1 MTNRTTGALPEEH
14 MDWLRMQRMV
24 FATRN
29 AASRFLRIG
38 FGVILSLCVALPLC
52 WGQDRSTARSMV
64 ITREGIVATSH
75 TLASQAGAQI
85 LARGGSAVDA
95 AIAANAVLAVTEPM
109 MCGIGGDLF
118 VLYWE
123 AKTGKLTGLNAS
135 GWAPKALTP
144 EYLSSKGIK
153 AMPRD
158 GIHSVSVPGCV
169 DGWAKMHMKFGRLP
183 WRDLFAAA
191 THYASEGY
199 PVPELIQ
206 TAWRNYETVPFFL
219 PQGKPPAVGD
229 IFVNREMAR
238 AMKLLAAQGRDTFYK
253 GEIAKAILATSD
265 RLGGTL
271 TAADLAEFSSEWV
284 EPVSVD
290 YRGWKVFQLPPNGQ
304 GMAALQ
310 MLNILENFPPPSQG
324 QNSTEDL
331 HRKIEAMKL
340 AYADLYRYVADT
352 RFVPVP
358 LKELLS
364 KPYAAKRARLINP
377 DKANCEVKPG
387 EPASGDTTYL
397 TVVDREGNIASWIQS
412 IAAAWGSRVLVAD
425 MGFLLHNRGSGF
437 SLDPTHPNYL
447 AGRKRPFHTIIPA
460 FMEKGDVHIGFGIMG
475 GQNQPLAHAQF
486 ASNFIDFGM
495 NLQEALEA
503 PRFTT
508 RARTGCT
515 VLVETRIPQRVLQEL
530 SAKGHQLD
538 LRKEHSMLMGR
549 GQAVLHDSRT
559 KVNYGASDSRADGSA
574 APEPLP

>member
-1 MTNRTTGALPEEH
+1 MNWPRRRLI
-14 MDWLRMQRMV
+14 V
-24 FATRN
+24 FASRV
-29 AASRFLRIG
+29 AATRFLWIG
-38 FGVILSLCVALPLC
+38 LGLSLSLPAEWSPC

-64 ITREGIVATSH
+64 ITRQGIVATSH

-135 GWAPKALTP
+135 GWTPKALTP
-144 EYLSSKGIK
+144 EYLSSKGLK
-153 AMPRD
+153 AIPRD

-169 DGWAKMHMKFGRLP
+169 DGWSKMHAKFGRLP

-191 THYASEGY
+191 THYAAEGY

-219 PQGKPPAVGD
+219 PQGKPPAVGE

-238 AMKLLAAQGRDTFYK
+238 AMKLLAEQGRDTFYR
-253 GEIAKAILATSD
+253 GDIAKAILATSD
-265 RLGGTL
+265 RLGGTM

-290 YRGWKVFQLPPNGQ
+290 YRGWRVFQLPPNGQ
-304 GMAALQ
+304 GVAALQ
-310 MLNILENFPPPSQG
+310 MLNILENFPPSSQG

-340 AYADLYRYVADT
+340 AYADMYRYVADT

-364 KPYAAKRARLINP
+364 KAYASKRARLIDP
-377 DKANCEVKPG
+377 DKANCDAKPG
-387 EPASGDTTYL
+387 EPTSGDTTYL

-412 IAAAWGSRVLVAD
+412 IAGAWGSRVLVDD

-437 SLDPTHPNYL
+437 SLDPKHPNYL

-559 KVNYGASDSRADGSA
+559 NVNYGASDSRADGA
-574 APEPLP
+574 AVPEPLPH

>member
-1 MTNRTTGALPEEH
+1 MNWP
-14 MDWLRMQRMV
+14 RMRLIV
-24 FATRN
+24 FATRT
-29 AASRFLRIG
+29 ATTQSLWIVLGLCLG
-38 FGVILSLCVALPLC
+38 FSTELPLC
-52 WGQDRSTARSMV
+52 SGQDRSTARSMV
-64 ITREGIVATSH
+64 ITRQGIVATSH

-85 LARGGSAVDA
+85 LARGGSAIDA

-135 GWAPKALTP
+135 GWAPKTLTP
-144 EYLSSKGIK
+144 EYLSSKGLK
-153 AMPRD
+153 AIPRD

-169 DGWAKMHMKFGRLP
+169 DGWSKMHAKFGRLP

-191 THYASEGY
+191 TYYAAEGY

-238 AMKLLAAQGRDTFYK
+238 AMKLLAEQGRDTFYK
-253 GEIAKAILATSD
+253 GEIAKAILATSA
-265 RLGGTL
+265 RLGGAM

-310 MLNILENFPPPSQG
+310 MLNILENFPPASQG

-364 KPYAAKRARLINP
+364 KPYAAKRARLI
-377 DKANCEVKPG
+377 DAAKANCEVKPG
-387 EPASGDTTYL
+387 EPMSGDTTYL

-412 IAAAWGSRVLVAD
+412 IAAAWGSRVLVDD

-437 SLDPTHPNYL
+437 SLDPKHPNFL

-460 FMEKGDVHIGFGIMG
+460 FMEKDDVHIGFGIMG
-475 GQNQPLAHAQF
+475 GANQPLAHAQF

-508 RARTGCT
+508 RARSGCT

-549 GQAVLHDSRT
+549 GQAILHNSRT
-559 KVNYGASDSRADGSA
+559 NVNYGASDSRADGA
-574 APEPLP
+574 AVPQPLP

>member
-1 MTNRTTGALPEEH
+1 MNRALISG
-14 MDWLRMQRMV
+14 LVLCLSV
-24 FATRN
+24 F
-29 AASRFLRIG
+29 G
-38 FGVILSLCVALPLC
+38 PPLC
-52 WGQDRSTARSMV
+52 FGQDRSTARSMV
-64 ITREGIVATSH
+64 ITRQGIVATSH

-153 AMPRD
+153 AVPRD

-169 DGWAKMHMKFGRLP
+169 DGWSKMHAKFGRLP

-191 THYASEGY
+191 THYAAEGY
-199 PVPELIQ
+199 PVPELVQ
-206 TAWRNYETVPFFL
+206 TAWRIYPTEPFFL

-238 AMKLLAAQGRDTFYK
+238 AMKLLAEHGRDTFYR
-253 GEIAKAILATSD
+253 GDIGKAILSTSE

-271 TAADLAEFSSEWV
+271 TAADLGEFSSEWV

-290 YRGWKVFQLPPNGQ
+290 YRGWKVHQLPPNGQ

-310 MLNILENFPPPSQG
+310 MLNILENFPPSSQG

-364 KPYAAKRARLINP
+364 KPYASKRARLIDP
-377 DKANCEVKPG
+377 DKANCDVKPG
-387 EPASGDTTYL
+387 EPMSGDTTYL

-412 IAAAWGSRVLVAD
+412 IAGAWGSRVFVD
-425 MGFLLHNRGSGF
+425 NMGFLLHNRGGAF
-437 SLDPTHPNYL
+437 SLDPKHPNLL

-475 GQNQPLAHAQF
+475 GSNQPLAHAQF

-515 VLVETRIPQRVLQEL
+515 VLVETRISPRVLQQL
-530 SAKGHQLD
+530 SAKGHQLG

-549 GQAVLHDSRT
+549 GQAVLHDSRA

-574 APEPLP
+574 VPEPLP

>member
-1 MTNRTTGALPEEH
+1 MNWSH
-14 MDWLRMQRMV
+14 MRQTLV
-24 FATRN
+24 STLT
-29 AASRFLRIG
+29 AAIRSLWTLG
-38 FGVILSLCVALPLC
+38 LCLSLFAELSLS

-64 ITREGIVATSH
+64 ITRQGIVATSH

-135 GWAPKALTP
+135 GWAPKALTT
-144 EYLSSKGIK
+144 EYLSGNGLK

-169 DGWAKMHMKFGRLP
+169 DGWSKMHAKFGRLP

-191 THYASEGY
+191 THYAAEGY

-229 IFVNREMAR
+229 IFVNREMAC
-238 AMKLLAAQGRDTFYK
+238 AIKLLAEQGRDTFYR
-253 GEIAKAILATSD
+253 GDIAKAILSTSD
-265 RLGGTL
+265 RLGGTM

-310 MLNILENFPPPSQG
+310 ILNILENFPPSSQG

-364 KPYAAKRARLINP
+364 KPYAARRALLIDP
-377 DKANCEVKPG
+377 DKANCDVKPG
-387 EPASGDTTYL
+387 EPTSGDTTYL

-412 IAAAWGSRVLVAD
+412 IAGAWGSRVLVD
-425 MGFLLHNRGSGF
+425 NMGFLLHNRGSGF
-437 SLDPTHPNYL
+437 SLDPKHPNFL

-486 ASNFIDFGM
+486 ASNFIDFRM

-508 RARTGCT
+508 RARSGCT
-515 VLVETRIPQRVLQEL
+515 VLVETRISPRVLQEL

-559 KVNYGASDSRADGSA
+559 KVNYGASDSRADGA
-574 APEPLP
+574 AVPEPLP

>member
-1 MTNRTTGALPEEH
+1 
-14 MDWLRMQRMV
+14 
-24 FATRN
+24 
-29 AASRFLRIG
+29 
-38 FGVILSLCVALPLC
+38 
-52 WGQDRSTARSMV
+52 MV
-64 ITREGIVATSH
+64 ITRQGIVATSH
-75 TLASQAGAQI
+75 TLASQAGAQM

-153 AMPRD
+153 AVPRD

-169 DGWAKMHMKFGRLP
+169 DGWSKMHAKFGRLP

-191 THYASEGY
+191 AYYAAEGY

-219 PQGKPPAVGD
+219 PQGKPPAVGEL
-229 IFVNREMAR
+229 FVNREMAR
-238 AMKLLAAQGRDTFYK
+238 AMKLLAEQGRDALYK
-253 GEIAKAILATSD
+253 GEIAKAILSTSE
-265 RLGGTL
+265 RLGGTM

-310 MLNILENFPPPSQG
+310 MLNILENFPPSSQG

-364 KPYAAKRARLINP
+364 KPYATKRARLINP
-377 DKANCEVKPG
+377 DKANCDVKPG

-412 IAAAWGSRVLVAD
+412 IAGAWGSRVIVDD

-437 SLDPTHPNYL
+437 SLDPRHPNFL

-460 FMEKGDVHIGFGIMG
+460 FMEKGDSHIGFGIMG
-475 GQNQPLAHAQF
+475 GANQPLAHAQF

-495 NLQEALEA
+495 NLQEALES
-503 PRFTT
+503 PRFTSRT
-508 RARTGCT
+508 RTGCAI
-515 VLVETRIPQRVLQEL
+515 LVETRIGPRVLQEL

-549 GQAVLHDSRT
+549 GQAVLHNSRT
-559 KVNYGASDSRADGSA
+559 KVNYGASDSRADGA
-574 APEPLP
+574 AVPEPLP

>member
-1 MTNRTTGALPEEH
+1 MNRPHTRLI
-14 MDWLRMQRMV
+14 V
-24 FATRN
+24 FETRN
-29 AASRFLRIG
+29 AAPRSLWIG
-38 FGVILSLCVALPLC
+38 VALCLSLCAGLPLC
-52 WGQDRSTARSMV
+52 WSQDRSTARSMV
-64 ITREGIVATSH
+64 ITRQGIVATSH

-123 AKTGKLTGLNAS
+123 AKTGKLTGLNSS

-144 EYLSSKGIK
+144 EYLSGNGLK

-158 GIHSVSVPGCV
+158 GIHSASVPGCV
-169 DGWAKMHMKFGRLP
+169 DGWSKMHAKFGRLP

-191 THYASEGY
+191 THYAAEGY

-206 TAWRNYETVPFFL
+206 AAWRNYETVPFFL
-219 PQGKPPAVGD
+219 PHGKPPAVGD
-229 IFVNREMAR
+229 IFVNHEMAR
-238 AMKLLAAQGRDTFYK
+238 AMKLLAEQGRDTFYR
-253 GEIAKAILATSD
+253 GDIAKAILSTSD
-265 RLGGTL
+265 RLGGTM

-310 MLNILENFPPPSQG
+310 ILNILENFPPSSQG

-364 KPYAAKRARLINP
+364 KPYAARRALLIDP
-377 DKANCEVKPG
+377 DKANCDVKPG
-387 EPASGDTTYL
+387 EPTSGDTTYL
-397 TVVDREGNIASWIQS
+397 TVVDRQGNIASWIQS
-412 IAAAWGSRVLVAD
+412 IAGAWGSRVLVD
-425 MGFLLHNRGSGF
+425 NMGFLLHNRGSGF
-437 SLDPTHPNYL
+437 SLDPKHPNFL

-460 FMEKGDVHIGFGIMG
+460 FMEKGDIHIGFGIMG
-475 GQNQPLAHAQF
+475 GANQPLAHAQF

-503 PRFTT
+503 PRFTSRT
-508 RARTGCT
+508 RTGCA
-515 VLVETRIPQRVLQEL
+515 VLVETRISPRVLQEL

-559 KVNYGASDSRADGSA
+559 KVNYGASDSRADGA
-574 APEPLP
+574 AVPEPLP

>member
-1 MTNRTTGALPEEH
+1 VQKLVGLYWAYLGPEP
-14 MDWLRMQRMV
+14 
-24 FATRN
+24 
-29 AASRFLRIG
+29 
-38 FGVILSLCVALPLC
+38 LPLIPNFDI
-52 WGQDRSTARSMV
+52 WFRKDGQRKIFIQPQLDCNWFQAMENSMDP
-64 ITREGIVATSH
+64 AH
-75 TLASQAGAQI
+75 LQI
-85 LARGGSAVDA
+85 LHQDTAGRGQAIQNSTRGLTDDVAAFDFYEVPYGLMKRRTYKNGLVDEHPVIFPNILRQGNVGQIRVPMDDTHTKIYFVRFFPNEDGSMAR
-95 AIAANAVLAVTEPM
+95 M
-109 MCGIGGDLF
+109 
-118 VLYWE
+118 
-123 AKTGKLTGLNAS
+123 
-135 GWAPKALTP
+135 
-144 EYLSSKGIK
+144 
-153 AMPRD
+153 
-158 GIHSVSVPGCV
+158 
-169 DGWAKMHMKFGRLP
+169 
-183 WRDLFAAA
+183 
-191 THYASEGY
+191 
-199 PVPELIQ
+199 PELIQ

-229 IFVNREMAR
+229 IFVNREMAC
-238 AMKLLAAQGRDTFYK
+238 AIKLLAEQGRDTFYR
-253 GEIAKAILATSD
+253 GDIAKAILSTSD
-265 RLGGTL
+265 RLGGTM

-310 MLNILENFPPPSQG
+310 ILNILENFPPSSQG

-364 KPYAAKRARLINP
+364 KPYAARRALLIDP
-377 DKANCEVKPG
+377 DKANCDVKPG
-387 EPASGDTTYL
+387 EPTSGDTTYL

-412 IAAAWGSRVLVAD
+412 IAGAWGSRVLVD
-425 MGFLLHNRGSGF
+425 NMGFLLHNRGSGF
-437 SLDPTHPNYL
+437 SLDPKNPNFL

-486 ASNFIDFGM
+486 ASNFIDFRM

-508 RARTGCT
+508 RARSGCT
-515 VLVETRIPQRVLQEL
+515 VLVETRISPRVLQEL

-549 GQAVLHDSRT
+549 GQAVLHNSRT
-559 KVNYGASDSRADGSA
+559 KVNYGASDSRADGSRC
-574 APEPLP
+574 

>member
-1 MTNRTTGALPEEH
+1 MNWP
-14 MDWLRMQRMV
+14 RMRLIV
-24 FATRN
+24 FATRT
-29 AASRFLRIG
+29 ATTRSLWIVLG
-38 FGVILSLCVALPLC
+38 FCLGFCTELPLC
-52 WGQDRSTARSMV
+52 SGQDRSTARSMV
-64 ITREGIVATSH
+64 ITRQGIVATSH

-85 LARGGSAVDA
+85 LARGGSAIDA

-109 MCGIGGDLF
+109 MCGMGGDLF

-135 GWAPKALTP
+135 GWAPKTLTP
-144 EYLSSKGIK
+144 EYLSSKGLK

-169 DGWAKMHMKFGRLP
+169 DGWSKMHAKFGRLP

-191 THYASEGY
+191 THYAAEGY

-229 IFVNREMAR
+229 VFVNREMAR
-238 AMKLLAAQGRDTFYK
+238 AMKLLAGQGRDAFYK
-253 GEIAKAILATSD
+253 GEIAKAILATSA
-265 RLGGTL
+265 RLGGAM

-310 MLNILENFPPPSQG
+310 MLNILENFPPSSQG

-364 KPYAAKRARLINP
+364 KSYAAKRARLI
-377 DKANCEVKPG
+377 DAAKANCEAKPG
-387 EPASGDTTYL
+387 EPMSGDTTYL

-412 IAAAWGSRVLVAD
+412 IAAAWGSRVLVDD

-437 SLDPTHPNYL
+437 SLDPKHPNYL
-447 AGRKRPFHTIIPA
+447 VGRKRPFHTIIPA
-460 FMEKGDVHIGFGIMG
+460 FMEKGDIHIGFGIMG

-508 RARTGCT
+508 RARSGCT
-515 VLVETRIPQRVLQEL
+515 VLVETRIPQRVLEEL

-549 GQAVLHDSRT
+549 GQAILHNSRT
-559 KVNYGASDSRADGSA
+559 NVNYGASDSRADGA
-574 APEPLP
+574 AVPEPLP